1 MLKKLIQN
9 LFWII
14 VFSCTSHSSLFWTYF
29 QLYVHITW
37 PESNLNPNLHI
48 CGLFDTSLG
57 LCVMEIIQNST
68 RMWGPKGKNMFP
80 KWFVHENMRRF
91 CISNLKSLFFF
102 TLLIITQHQWGF
114 SSPNQIWGNLP
125 PSLKVFSWWRPWR
138 KGILS
143 PQWDYKNAAWG
154 MSQSRQHVTILK
166 IHNPG
171 ELTHLRTLHDAG
183 VMALK
188 PRCE

>member
-68 RMWGPKGKNMFP
+68 RMWGPKGKNMLSQVICP
-80 KWFVHENMRRF
+80 WEHETILHF
-91 CISNLKSLFFF
+91 KSQKSFFFHPSNHNSTSVGFFF
-102 TLLIITQHQWGF
+102 TEPNLRK
-114 SSPNQIWGNLP
+114 SS
-125 PSLKVFSWWRPWR
+125 SLSESVFMMKTMEKRHPVSSVR
-138 KGILS
+138 L
-143 PQWDYKNAAWG
+143 
-154 MSQSRQHVTILK
+154 
-166 IHNPG
+166 
-171 ELTHLRTLHDAG
+171 
-183 VMALK
+183 
-188 PRCE
+188 